1 MKDRAEH
8 CLQCIQQFFISY
20 VCLSAKPIDN
30 MLRYVN
36 GDKQYQFHD
45 LTVDVE
51 PGHIYSKTSQLRFR
65 TWTNKGKII
74 RLDSFITTTVI
85 TIRERYR
92 LLLHC
97 SVIQGTINN
106 AMHYYT
112 IHLNAM
118 LYHSRQCNT
127 IQCDTTH
134 VNAIISTGN
143 SMICSDILKLLYM
156 ISRAVRRVKFET
168 ILKYHEWYLCQV
180 SRANHA
186 IICLYYPQKVCNFH
200 M

>member
-1 MKDRAEH
+1 MLKRAKLRQSLFLSFHLTPPLPLAIHLTHPPLRE
-8 CLQCIQQFFISY
+8 LIFIRKQISKKELNNAFSAFSSFFISY

-51 PGHIYSKTSQLRFR
+51 PGHIYSKTGQLRFR
-65 TWTNKGKII
+65 TWTNNGKII

-112 IHLNAM
+112 IHLNAK
-118 LYHSRQCNT
+118 LYHSRQCST

-134 VNAIISTGN
+134 FNA
-143 SMICSDILKLLYM
+143 
-156 ISRAVRRVKFET
+156 
-168 ILKYHEWYLCQV
+168 
-180 SRANHA
+180 
-186 IICLYYPQKVCNFH
+186 
-200 M
+200 

>member
-1 MKDRAEH
+1 MKERAEH
-8 CLQCIQQFFISY
+8 CLQCIQQFFIIY
-20 VCLSAKPIDN
+20 VCLPGKPIDN

-51 PGHIYSKTSQLRFR
+51 PGHVYSKTGQLRFR

-92 LLLHC
+92 FLSQH

-106 AMHYYT
+106 AMYYDT
-112 IHLNAM
+112 THLNAM

-134 VNAIISTGN
+134 FNTIIN
-143 SMICSDILKLLYM
+143 NEIW
-156 ISRAVRRVKFET
+156 A
-168 ILKYHEWYLCQV
+168 
-180 SRANHA
+180 
-186 IICLYYPQKVCNFH
+186 CNR
-200 M
+200 